1 MRKVFLLF
9 ALLPLFAFAQV
20 PDSSEVILDGVN
32 EVDPQFPGGIYE
44 MQKWIMQNINYPEA
58 ARENREQGIVYVK
71 FIVGSDGV
79 LRDITISRGVSES
92 LDNEC
97 LRLVA
102 AMPRWTPGYQ
112 DGKPVN
118 VSFTLPI
125 NFRLSNEEPAEA
137 PKMTRKE
144 ARKAKRN

>member
-1 MRKVFLLF
+1 M
-9 ALLPLFAFAQV
+9 
-20 PDSSEVILDGVN
+20 
-32 EVDPQFPGGIYE
+32 DPQFPGGIYE

-58 ARENREQGIVYVK
+58 ARENREQDIVYVK

-137 PKMTRKE
+137 PKMMRKE

>member
-20 PDSSEVILDGVN
+20 PDSSEVILDDVN

-44 MQKWIMQNINYPEA
+44 MQKWIMHNINYPEA

-79 LRDITISRGVSES
+79 LRDITIARGVSES

-144 ARKAKRN
+144 PRKAKRN

>member
-1 MRKVFLLF
+1 MKQLLLIL
-9 ALLPLFAFAQV
+9 ALFPLVLTAQV
-20 PDSSEVILDGVN
+20 PDSSGVILDGGN
-32 EVDPQFPGGIYE
+32 EVDPQFPGGLYE

-58 ARENREQGIVYVK
+58 ATENGEQGIVYVK

-79 LRDITISRGVSES
+79 LGDITIARGVSES

-125 NFRLSNEEPAEA
+125 NFRLSNEGPAEA

>member
-1 MRKVFLLF
+1 MKQLLLIL
-9 ALLPLFAFAQV
+9 ALFPIVLTAQV
-20 PDSSEVILDGVN
+20 PDSSGVILDGGN

-44 MQKWIMQNINYPEA
+44 MQKWIMHNINYPEA

-79 LRDITISRGVSES
+79 LRDITIARGVSES

-125 NFRLSNEEPAEA
+125 SFRLSNEEPAEA

>member
-58 ARENREQGIVYVK
+58 ARENREQDIVYVK

-144 ARKAKRN
+144 PRKAKRN